1 MSSRQHQS
9 ENWINE
15 ARRRLASIRGEKP
28 ETKAGQIWALWHE
41 IKAAIA
47 DGQSIKTIRLWL
59 EEQAAIV
66 VSNDSLRVYIHRCQ
80 AKENARQAP
89 AKSPV
94 PRMGSRAESTPV
106 KLAPKPALPS
116 GSARSLTSG
125 KPAEVPNIANDPM
138 AIARK
143 AMSKPRFDIRKIH
156 NDGDPT
162 GQNLI

>member
-1 MSSRQHQS
+1 VSSHQHQS

-15 ARRRLASIRGEKP
+15 ARCRLANIRGKKP
-28 ETKAGQIWALWHE
+28 ETKTGQIWALWPE
-41 IKAAIA
+41 IKAAIE

-66 VSNDSLRVYIHRCQ
+66 VSTDSLRVYIHRCQ
-80 AKENARQAP
+80 AKENARRAP
-89 AKSPV
+89 GQSPGL
-94 PRMGSRAESTPV
+94 RTRAESTPA
-106 KLAPKPALPS
+106 KQDPKPALPS
-116 GSARSLTSG
+116 GRALPRASA
-125 KPAEVPNIANDPM
+125 KPEEVPNIANDPM

-162 GQNLI
+162 DQNLI

>member
-28 ETKAGQIWALWHE
+28 ETKAGQIWALWPE
-41 IKAAIA
+41 IKAAIE

-59 EEQAAIV
+59 QEHAAIV
-66 VSNDSLRVYIHRCQ
+66 VSSDSLRTYIRRCQ
-80 AKENARQAP
+80 AKEMARQTP
-89 AKSPV
+89 AQSPV
-94 PRMGSRAESTPV
+94 LRMETRAEPTPV
-106 KLAPKPALPS
+106 KLAPRPALPS
-116 GSARSLTSG
+116 GRARLLTSAI
-125 KPAEVPNIANDPM
+125 PEEVPNIANDPM

-162 GQNLI
+162 DQNLI

>member
-28 ETKAGQIWALWHE
+28 ETKAGQIWALWPE
-41 IKAAIA
+41 IKAAIE

-59 EEQAAIV
+59 QEHAAIV
-66 VSNDSLRVYIHRCQ
+66 VSSDSLRTYIRRCQ
-80 AKENARQAP
+80 AKEMARQTTAQ
-89 AKSPV
+89 SPV
-94 PRMGSRAESTPV
+94 LRMETRAQMTPV
-106 KLAPKPALPS
+106 ELAARPALPF
-116 GSARSLTSG
+116 GRARSLTS
-125 KPAEVPNIANDPM
+125 ANQEEVPNIANDPM

-143 AMSKPRFDIRKIH
+143 AMSKPRFDIRRTH

-162 GQNLI
+162 DQNLI